1 MESGSSVKFSWVI
14 DDLKEF
20 AYEGRSYSVMF
31 KKPAE
36 YKLLVKKK
44 KEVHYAQILVVIN
57 YLANITNRNFMITV
71 TVIEKRIEKA
81 VLVISEL
88 FPGDSIQPR
97 ELTEPAN
104 PPDCR

>member
-20 AYEGRSYSVMF
+20 TYEGRSYSVMF

-36 YKLLVKKK
+36 YKLLVKKQTK
-44 KEVHYAQILVVIN
+44 GISFVPLCDVHYAQILVVLY

-71 TVIEKRIEKA
+71 NRKK
-81 VLVISEL
+81 
-88 FPGDSIQPR
+88 D
-97 ELTEPAN
+97 
-104 PPDCR
+104 

>member
-44 KEVHYAQILVVIN
+44 KKVHYAQILVVLY

-71 TVIEKRIEKA
+71 NRKK
-81 VLVISEL
+81 
-88 FPGDSIQPR
+88 G
-97 ELTEPAN
+97 
-104 PPDCR
+104 

>member
-20 AYEGRSYSVMF
+20 AYEGGSYSVMF

-36 YKLLVKKK
+36 YKLLVRKKQKEK
-44 KEVHYAQILVVIN
+44 KGRSFVPLCDVHYAQILVVLY

-71 TVIEKRIEKA
+71 NKKKG
-81 VLVISEL
+81 LKKQ
-88 FPGDSIQPR
+88 F
-97 ELTEPAN
+97 
-104 PPDCR
+104 

>member
-20 AYEGRSYSVMF
+20 AYEGGSYSVMF

-44 KEVHYAQILVVIN
+44 KKVHYAQILVVLY

-71 TVIEKRIEKA
+71 NRKK
-81 VLVISEL
+81 
-88 FPGDSIQPR
+88 G
-97 ELTEPAN
+97 
-104 PPDCR
+104 

>member
-20 AYEGRSYSVMF
+20 AYEGRSYRVMF

-36 YKLLVKKK
+36 YKLLVKNKTK
-44 KEVHYAQILVVIN
+44 GISFVPLCDVHYAQILVVLY

-71 TVIEKRIEKA
+71 NRKK
-81 VLVISEL
+81 
-88 FPGDSIQPR
+88 D
-97 ELTEPAN
+97 
-104 PPDCR
+104 

>member
-44 KEVHYAQILVVIN
+44 EVHYAQILVVIN

-71 TVIEKRIEKA
+71 TIIEKRIEKA

-88 FPGDSIQPR
+88 SVGDSIQPR